1 MAIDRR
7 AFLQVTTAAIAA
19 AGDVVRENLV
29 SAHSGPKSPTILAF
43 EAEARRAAILFLSW
57 DTEGGNRTERNLLRW
72 GSGLGL
78 AVRFKAGD
86 TWIDSR
92 ALPATKEKIGKG
104 GVRYLLTFAPD
115 KELRWEIK
123 PERSGIRLRLIGHM
137 PRNERSDRMELVFPF
152 DPQVTPVTAI
162 PSDWQEDGTLRLP
175 AVVSAPDFGQMV
187 LSCECPV
194 PGSVECRLEG
204 SRANHTVDLVLSFP
218 APNMGEA
225 VTFTLAPLNLPPPAG
240 LKDTSMWEAARRGW
254 CNLWQP
260 SSRWGEQNR
269 PFSAPAGVL
278 SNNVISDPASCSLWF
293 YADPIL
299 WTPEIAPGI
308 SAARLVRRSVDW
320 WLDKRTRPSGEVICY
335 WDYGNFLDANAGV
348 VIAAWDYVEATG
360 DLAWLRQRIER
371 LEFVSDFLARRDV
384 DGDGMVEATQS
395 GNRGTLIQPARSC
408 CYVDAVNCG
417 HKDGYSNAVIYR
429 SWRCLADLEAKLG
442 RIDQKSHY
450 AGLADRLKAVYA
462 QTLFNPETGWLAWW
476 KSADGETHD
485 YATPLM
491 NSMAIEYGLVD
502 PARGSEIL
510 SRLRAKMQSVGF
522 ARFDLGV
529 PLTLVPIHRSDYL
542 LPHALGLPQRE
553 DGTDTFQ
560 QYQNGAANALVGA
573 HFMAAHYVVGQAEE
587 ADQILKAML
596 RRQAQGKFHNGV
608 TDKAHYGGEWTT
620 WDGQP
625 CGYEGYLADVFYF
638 LLAVVLREPELRAR
652 MLRPLA

>member
-7 AFLQVTTAAIAA
+7 TFLQVTTAAIAA
-19 AGDVVRENLV
+19 AGDAVRENLA
-29 SAHSGPKSPTILAF
+29 SAHSVPQSL
-43 EAEARRAAILFLSW
+43 AILRFEPNHDHASIPFLSW
-57 DTEGGNRTERNLLRW
+57 DTEGGDRAQHNLLRQ
-72 GSGLGL
+72 GPGLTLRLKTGDSWRQ
-78 AVRFKAGD
+78 AVD
-86 TWIDSR
+86 
-92 ALPATKEKIGKG
+92 LPVRKERLGTD
-104 GVRYLLTFAPD
+104 GVRYRLTVSPQEALIWNIKLEHGRLTVSFAQH
-115 KELRWEIK
+115 LRGK
-123 PERSGIRLRLIGHM
+123 SGADGL
-137 PRNERSDRMELVFPF
+137 ELVFPF
-152 DPQVTPVTAI
+152 DPRVTPVTAI
-162 PSDWQEDGTLRLP
+162 PSDWREDGTLQLP
-175 AVVSAPDFGQMV
+175 AVISAPDFGQMI
-187 LSCECPV
+187 LDSASKT
-194 PGSVECRLEG
+194 SVEVRLEG
-204 SRANHTVDLVLSFP
+204 SRANHTVDLALRFP
-218 APNMGEA
+218 PPGANETS
-225 VTFTLAPLNLPPPAG
+225 TFTLTPLNLAPPAG
-240 LKDTSMWEAARRGW
+240 LKDAEMWNAARRGW
-254 CNLWQP
+254 FNLWQP

-299 WTPEIAPGI
+299 WTQEIAPGI

-320 WLDKRTRPSGEVICY
+320 WLDKRTRPNGEVICY

-348 VIAAWDYVEATG
+348 VISAWDYVEATG
-360 DLAWLRQRIER
+360 DIEWLRQRIDR
-371 LEFVSDFLARRDV
+371 LEFISDFLARRDV

-429 SWRCLADLEAKLG
+429 SWRCLADLETKLG
-442 RIDQKSHY
+442 RNDQKAHY
-450 AGLADRLKAVYA
+450 ARLADRLKAIYA
-462 QTLFNPETGWLAWW
+462 QTLFNPETGWLTWW
-476 KSADGETHD
+476 KSADGELHD

-502 PARGSEIL
+502 PVQGGEIL
-510 SRLRAKMQSVGF
+510 SRLRAKMRSVGF
-522 ARFDLGV
+522 TRFDLGV

-573 HFMAAHYVVGQAEE
+573 HFMAALYVAGQTEE
-587 ADQILKAML
+587 ADQLLKAML
-596 RRQAQGKFHNGV
+596 GRQAQGKFHNGV
-608 TDKAHYGGEWTT
+608 IDKAHYGGEWTT

-638 LLAVVLREPELRAR
+638 LLAVVLREPEHRAR
-652 MLRPLA
+652 MLRPMA